1 MDEALA
7 VSHRRRMANQRKNN
21 ESESEAGPRRPLLRS
36 RTDRKIWG
44 VAGGLAAHVGFDPT
58 LVRAAFVIT
67 SFFGGAGLLAYLVLA
82 VALPEDDG
90 TGKPVPESVW
100 ARLGK
105 VVLVTALV
113 AFALCVAGCLAAVS
127 AWAVAT
133 GHGTVVAAVVIA
145 VGAALVVA
153 AFIGEFR
160 RRLVPWLLTA
170 ALVLAIPA
178 GAVAAADV
186 HIDESMGERTYTP
199 TTAADVPESGYELGV
214 GQLVLDLRELP
225 WARGQA
231 IPVSAELGLGQMIV
245 SVPSSVCVDG
255 HVTAKGG
262 DLIVAGERSNG
273 IDPEVDHGEPRTDAP
288 QLDLDAEIQFGEV
301 IVTEKAPEEVDSR
314 NRSLADDPDE
324 NEYRG
329 ELDSQ
334 RQVCGR

>member
-1 MDEALA
+1 
-7 VSHRRRMANQRKNN
+7 MAKQRKNDN
-21 ESESEAGPRRPLLRS
+21 EKKDQSEVGPRRPLLRS
-36 RTDRKIWG
+36 RSDRKIWG
-44 VAGGLAAHVGFDPT
+44 VAGGLAAHIGFDPT

-113 AFALCVAGCLAAVS
+113 ALALCVAACLAAVS

-133 GHGTVVAAVVIA
+133 GHGTVVAVVVIA
-145 VGAALVVA
+145 LGAALVVA
-153 AFIGEFR
+153 AFISESGR
-160 RRLVPWLLTA
+160 RIVPWLITA

-199 TTAADVPESGYELGV
+199 TMAADVPESGYELGM

-225 WARGQA
+225 WTNGQA

-245 SVPSSVCVDG
+245 SVPPNVCVDG

-273 IDPEVDHGEPRTDAP
+273 IDPEVDQGEPRTDAP

-301 IVTEKAPEEVDSR
+301 IVTQKAPEEVD
-314 NRSLADDPDE
+314 DHGPDWKE
-324 NEYRG
+324 DEDESEYRG

>member
-1 MDEALA
+1 MAMTDQPKKKNTKNQKEKKEAE
-7 VSHRRRMANQRKNN
+7 V
-21 ESESEAGPRRPLLRS
+21 GPRRPLLRS
-36 RTDRKIWG
+36 RSDRRIWG

-90 TGKPVPESVW
+90 TGNPVTESVW

-105 VVLVTALV
+105 VALV
-113 AFALCVAGCLAAVS
+113 CLVVVLALCVAACLAAVS
-127 AWAVAT
+127 AWTVAT
-133 GHGTVVAAVVIA
+133 GHGTVVAAIVIA
-145 VGAALVVA
+145 LGAALVVT
-153 AFIGEFR
+153 AFVSDFR
-160 RRLVPWLLTA
+160 RRLVPWLITA
-170 ALVLAIPA
+170 ALVLAVPA

-199 TTAADVPESGYELGV
+199 TTAADVPESGYELGM
-214 GQLVLDLRELP
+214 GQLIVDLRELP
-225 WARGQA
+225 WTNGQA

-245 SVPSSVCVDG
+245 SVPPSVCVDG

-273 IDPEVDHGEPRTDAP
+273 IGPEVDQGEPRTDAP
-288 QLDLDAEIQFGEV
+288 RLDLDAEIQFGEV
-301 IVTEKAPEEVDSR
+301 IVTQRAPEEVDSH
-314 NRSLADDPDE
+314 NRGLADDPDE